1 MVFSTWW
8 MLLPFSLADN
18 CTIGCIHFVVPL
30 IQLVLGVVSKI
41 SLTQIHIIASWTNH
55 KNVIRCIFEYNN
67 IPCFWFQSVLDCS
80 CSMAL
85 LISTVTITDLYK
97 VHHTGILGWL
107 ECYLWNNEIF
117 SFGLFLSS
125 TWNIV
130 VLTIERFVLL
140 LYTFNFYEIY
150 DGYVTQGS
158 SHPK

>member
-1 MVFSTWW
+1 
-8 MLLPFSLADN
+8 
-18 CTIGCIHFVVPL
+18 
-30 IQLVLGVVSKI
+30 
-41 SLTQIHIIASWTNH
+41 
-55 KNVIRCIFEYNN
+55 
-67 IPCFWFQSVLDCS
+67 
-80 CSMAL
+80 MAL

-130 VLTIERFVLL
+130 VLTIERFVSSTGASYIL
-140 LYTFNFYEIY
+140 LYSFNLHGIY
-150 DGYVTQGS
+150 NGYDTEGS